1 MTAAF
6 IALFFLLALFFAPL
20 AGMIP
25 AYASAAALLYVACV
39 MARGIADLDWD
50 DVTEYVPAVITAIAM
65 PLTFS
70 IATGIGLGF
79 IFYVLIKLLCGR
91 VREVGAAMWLIAA
104 VFMVHFLT
112 M

>member
-1 MTAAF
+1 
-6 IALFFLLALFFAPL
+6 
-20 AGMIP
+20 
-25 AYASAAALLYVACV
+25 V
-39 MARGIADLDWD
+39 MARGIADLEWD
-50 DVTEYVPAVITAIAM
+50 DVTEYAPAVITAIAM

-91 VREVGAAMWLIAA
+91 AREAGAAMWLIAA
-104 VFMVHFLT
+104 VFLVHFLT